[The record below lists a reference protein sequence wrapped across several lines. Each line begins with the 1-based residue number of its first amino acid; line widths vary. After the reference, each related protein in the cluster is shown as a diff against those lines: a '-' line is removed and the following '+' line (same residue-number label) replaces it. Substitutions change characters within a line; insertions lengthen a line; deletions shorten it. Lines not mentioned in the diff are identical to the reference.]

1 MRRRFQE
8 NKVSVQAVAG
18 TYVVLLGIDM
28 QKADTAGLLGFAI
41 RRVDP
46 TENEDYWLQGMRTF
60 EASYPNPPDGALVST
75 RDHPIQDFLWSDFT
89 AKPGR
94 KYIYTVV
101 PVRGKPKNLKYDPGV
116 TVEVQTE
123 SEFDGTHAMYFN
135 RGVIGSQAY
144 ARTWQAAPD
153 KLSPSEREK
162 ALDWLSRGLDEAI
175 MNYLAEAK
183 DETYGV
189 RAAVYEF
196 DYEPVIEGFQKAL
209 AVCKDVQIVYDARVP
224 KNKQGIPDKDE
235 KRRVEHVEKLL
246 DEYGLSAVATPRR
259 ANPSYIAH
267 NKFIVLLKDGAPIE
281 VWTGS
286 TNFTMSGIF
295 GQSNVGHLVRD
306 PEVAKKYLA
315 YWEELQ
321 KDPESDP
328 LKDSNEVA
336 TTTLAGFPPE
346 EGTTPIF
353 SPRHGLAQLN
363 WYGDA
368 MDGATSLMCFTG
380 AFGINKVFLKVFR
393 EDKDYLRYVFLEKW
407 GVSAKTSEETEKALS
422 DDRDIQVAVGATF
435 PGDAISHWLA
445 EQPNT
450 ISRNIKYTHTKFMLI
465 DPLGASPIVITGS
478 ANFSDAS
485 TSAND
490 ENMLVIRGDTRVAD
504 VYLGEFMRLWRHHN
518 YRYIVTTVDAATDEP
533 KHNYLAPDDSWA
545 TGFFVA
551 GKIKEKRRKTF
562 A

>member
-1 MRRRFQE
+1 MRSRFQE
-8 NKVSVQAVAG
+8 NKISVQAVAG

-46 TENEDYWLQGMRTF
+46 TDNEDYWLQGMRTF

-75 RDHPIQDFLWSDFT
+75 RDHPIQDFHWSDFT

-94 KYIYTVV
+94 NYTYTVV
-101 PVRGKPKNLKYDPGV
+101 PVRGKPKNLQYDPGV

-123 SEFDGTHAMYFN
+123 SESEGTHAMYFN

-175 MNYLAEAK
+175 MNYLAGAK
-183 DETYGV
+183 DETYAL

-209 AVCKDVQIVYDARVP
+209 AACKDVQIVYDARIP

-306 PEVAKKYLA
+306 PEVAKQYLA

-328 LKDSNEVA
+328 LKDSNEAA
-336 TTTLAGFPPE
+336 TPTLADFPPE

-353 SPRHGLAQLN
+353 SPRHGIAQLN

-422 DDRDIQVAVGATF
+422 DDHDIQVAVGATL

-450 ISRNIKYTHTKFMLI
+450 ISQNIKYTHTKFMLV
-465 DPLGASPIVITGS
+465 DPLGASPVVITGS

-518 YRYIVTTVDAATDEP
+518 YRYIVTKVDAATDEP
-533 KHNYLAPDDSWA
+533 RHNYLAPDDSWA
-545 TGFFVA
+545 RDFFVA